1 MAKNVSLAPGP
12 DGRQKGSYKL
22 EEESYIKFLD
32 KEDGTLDVRY
42 SMTILFWLHYTG
54 QKKDTGIVRYLKPR
68 QSFEMGIFVSE
79 HTDLQARIVKRD
91 LAKVY
96 TLKAPFSA
104 GSWTFVSCFT
114 FPST

>member
-22 EEESYIKFLD
+22 ESYIKFLD

-54 QKKDTGIVRYLKPR
+54 QKKDTGIVRYLKLR
-68 QSFEMGIFVSE
+68 QSLGMGLFVSE
-79 HTDLQARIVKRD
+79 HTDLQARIVK
-91 LAKVY
+91 
-96 TLKAPFSA
+96 
-104 GSWTFVSCFT
+104 
-114 FPST
+114 